1 MSDFLS
7 FERFI
12 TPGIIRV
19 VFVLGLLLVAL
30 ATLVRVLYGLW
41 GLRIWGGVFLPLI
54 ELCVFAV
61 LWRIYC
67 EIILVFF
74 DMRDKLTTI
83 ADRPTVVAG
92 QPTPP

>member
-7 FERFI
+7 FDRFI

-19 VFVLGLLLVAL
+19 VFALGLLLLAL
-30 ATLVRVLYGLW
+30 GTLVRVLYG
-41 GLRIWGGVFLPLI
+41 IWTFSIVTGVILPLI
-54 ELCVFAV
+54 GMCALAL

-67 EIILVFF
+67 ELILVFF

-83 ADRPTVVAG
+83 AGRSGPL
-92 QPTPP
+92 